1 MAALLALLASLSLG
15 TGDFFGGLA
24 SRRAPSLRVTAFA
37 TGVGTTVLLIA
48 TIVEGS
54 SPDAASLRWGAAAGL
69 VAGAALALLFWSL
82 ANGVIAVVSPLSAV
96 LSAAVPV
103 LVGLLEGE
111 DPSGRAVVGLVIAFP
126 AVVLVS
132 SGGPRGDAASRHL
145 AVVAAV
151 AAGVGFGLFAV
162 LIERSSPDSGLWP
175 VLSAR
180 GVGFVLL
187 VVSGLVLGLRPGL
200 PPGVRSTAAVAGLL
214 DAAGNALLLLA
225 VRRGLLSLVGVI
237 IALYPAA
244 TVALA
249 RIVFGERVGRIQL
262 IGMGLAAVAVALI
275 AS

>member
-24 SRRAPSLRVTAFA
+24 ARRAPSLRVTAFA
-37 TGVGTTVLLIA
+37 TGVGTTVLFVA
-48 TIVEGS
+48 TLVEGS
-54 SPDAASLRWGAAAGL
+54 SPDAASLGWGAAAGL

-111 DPSGRAVVGLVIAFP
+111 NPSGPAVVGLVIAFP

-175 VLSAR
+175 VFSAR
-180 GVGFVLL
+180 GVSFVLL
-187 VVSGLVLGLRPGL
+187 VVSGLALGLRPGL
-200 PPGVRSTAAVAGLL
+200 PSGVRSTAAVAGLL
-214 DAAGNALLLLA
+214 DAVGNALLLLA

-262 IGMGLAAVAVALI
+262 VGMALAAVAVGLI